1 MTETHLSFRAPGPLE
16 AGSVVKR
23 LSDSS
28 DKAPLE
34 ISIHPHQEQRIL
46 YDTLDWSL
54 HSKGWQLQG
63 ALADE
68 GVFRLVLSNARGVSF
83 AGSAKS
89 AQNCLRAEQIEPAGL
104 AERIS
109 ELAGPRA
116 LIALART
123 NLVVATLSH
132 RDTHGRVDARLEL
145 AHSPE
150 AQETW
155 VRIRAD
161 SGDADLAREMGKAA
175 KGCLRHLWEVDP
187 SLDYFDTPLS
197 LSRRS
202 RGDFST
208 KAAITP
214 RPGEPLAATLATFL
228 GTTWLNFN
236 RAWEATRLECD
247 EESLHDLRVILRS
260 TRAVLEP
267 VAREKGSGILRE
279 LLAGIR
285 STAQATNEARDADVV
300 VAELKR
306 RFPDPGLAML
316 LDDVAGR
323 IHGRVESAIAGGY
336 PDLERLWQGTT
347 AHLLAT
353 AHGALSASAQHRR
366 ALAQESLAFLRRAGA
381 SQREHCRE
389 MVGELAA
396 LPDPTHEQ
404 LHELRKQFKRLRY
417 ILESFDVERSR
428 AELRDIADSK
438 NLQTELGA
446 FQDGE
451 VMLGFV
457 HAFLETNRAAIGEEL
472 AGELVA
478 AALQVREEARL
489 RSLQVLRDLAGRPG
503 WRRRK
508 GRRGPDTG
516 GEQKGGGR

>member
-1 MTETHLSFRAPGPLE
+1 MTETHLSFRAPGPLD
-16 AGSVVKR
+16 AGSAVQRLVKVSDR
-23 LSDSS
+23 LQ
-28 DKAPLE
+28 LE
-34 ISIHPHQEQRIL
+34 AAAGPGREMRIL
-46 YDTLDWSL
+46 YDTLDWAL
-54 HSKGWQLQG
+54 HAKGWQLQAAVAEDG
-63 ALADE
+63 T
-68 GVFRLVLSNARGVSF
+68 VRLLLSNARGVSF
-83 AGSAKS
+83 AGSAD
-89 AQNCLRAEQIEPAGL
+89 AGGRCLRAERIEPDSL
-104 AERIS
+104 AERVS

-116 LIALART
+116 LLALAT
-123 NLVVATLSH
+123 TELVVATLVH
-132 RDTHGRVDARLEL
+132 RDTHGRLDARLEL
-145 AHSPE
+145 AHSP
-150 AQETW
+150 AALETW

-161 SGDADLAREMGKAA
+161 SSETGLAREMGKAA
-175 KGCLRHLWEVDP
+175 KGQIRHLWEVDP

-197 LSRRS
+197 ITRRS

-208 KAAITP
+208 KAAIAP
-214 RPGEPLAATLATFL
+214 RQGEPLAATLATFL
-228 GTTWLNFN
+228 SATWLNFN

-300 VAELKR
+300 TAELKR
-306 RFPDPGLAML
+306 RLADPGLAEL
-316 LDDVAGR
+316 LDEVAR
-323 IHGRVESAIAGGY
+323 QIHGRVESAIAGGY

-353 AHGALSASAQHRR
+353 AHGALASPASKRR
-366 ALAQESLAFLRRAGA
+366 ALSQESRTFLRLAGR
-381 SQREHCRE
+381 SQREHCRV

-417 ILESFDVERSR
+417 ILESFDIERSP

-457 HAFLETNRAAIGEEL
+457 NRLLESNRAAIGEEL
-472 AGELVA
+472 SAQLVA
-478 AALQVREEARL
+478 TALQVREEARL
-489 RSLQVLRDLAGRPG
+489 RSLEVLRDLARRPG

-508 GRRGPDTG
+508 ARHGSNPG
-516 GEQKGGGR
+516 GEHERR